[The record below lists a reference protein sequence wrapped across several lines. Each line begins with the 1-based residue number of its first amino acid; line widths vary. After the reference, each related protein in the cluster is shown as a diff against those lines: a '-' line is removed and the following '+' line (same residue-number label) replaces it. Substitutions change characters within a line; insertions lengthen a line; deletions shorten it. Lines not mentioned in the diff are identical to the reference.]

1 MFSLRDSKLMQCGTA
16 SGWATLGSISFVER
30 KFKMKCLGKLLLVLY
45 VSAALAQAQTPR
57 HARDIPTFPRT
68 PGAPRIAPPLST
80 IPHPLAALVLKT
92 PATVTPAT
100 CPEPTASLCG
110 FIPVPLDREHPNGA
124 QIQIYFELYP
134 HTGGGTAESAILVNF
149 GGPAFATTI
158 GERDFAQF
166 LFAPNLDVHDLL
178 LVDNRGSGLSTAI
191 DCEELQHGT
200 AGFAKSEGD
209 CASQLGVAAS
219 RYATGD
225 IAEDM
230 EAVRVAL
237 GYDQVDY
244 YGASYGGAD
253 ATAYAARYGDHL
265 RSAVL
270 DAPLSTPGMNEL
282 LRLHF
287 RTHADPRMVRLDCL
301 RSQLCSADQ
310 SDPDD
315 TLAGLI
321 KSIQQH
327 PVEGDSHDASGNP
340 VHVRIDEDALLNFV
354 ITYPTGSFV
363 NTGEILAAAKALKTG
378 DPAPLLRLDAE
389 GFFTLVGDSGDPT
402 ILSAGDFYANACMDA
417 IEPWDWSQPISERME
432 QYDEAV
438 AELPSDYYAPFS
450 KSAPTGI
457 LFSDVGRQCF
467 WWQRPTA
474 PSPIVPPHATFP
486 HTPTLVLDGDMDN
499 RVPYE
504 ETNEV
509 AELFPN
515 STNVIVAEAGHET
528 VGWTQCARKLV
539 AQFIENL
546 QPGDTS
552 CASTPETV
560 WPAVG
565 RFPYLVEDARPAE
578 IDSSGNNQI
587 SVGERKTASV
597 AVATAID
604 ALQRS
609 LIGGSGAGVG
619 LRGGTFQ
626 TVFGA
631 SIVTTLTNC
640 SFSTDLIVN
649 GTLTWAFDNSI
660 VADLTLSGPGTS
672 GGSLHITGF
681 WENPGPV
688 GKFSVTGTLGG
699 KQIAVLVPE
708 A

>member
-1 MFSLRDSKLMQCGTA
+1 MK
-16 SGWATLGSISFVER
+16 SI
-30 KFKMKCLGKLLLVLY
+30 GKLLLLLC
-45 VSAALAQAQTPR
+45 VSVALAQAQTPH
-57 HARDIPTFPRT
+57 HAADIPTFPRT
-68 PGAPRIAPPLST
+68 PGGPLTPRVRLSSQAPRALAVPALKAPVGV
-80 IPHPLAALVLKT
+80 IPAA
-92 PATVTPAT
+92 

-110 FIPVPLDREHPNGA
+110 YIPMPLDRKHPNGA
-124 QIQIYFELYP
+124 QIQIYFEVYP
-134 HTGGGTAESAILVNF
+134 HTIGGPAESAILANF
-149 GGPAFATTI
+149 GGPGFATTI

-178 LVDNRGSGLSTAI
+178 LIDNRGTGLSTAI

-200 AGFAKSEGD
+200 VGFAQSEID
-209 CASQLGVAAS
+209 CATQLGAAAS

-225 IAEDM
+225 IAEDV

-237 GYDQVDY
+237 GYDKVDY
-244 YGASYGGAD
+244 FGASYGGAD
-253 ATAYAARYGDHL
+253 ATAYAARFGHHV
-265 RSAVL
+265 RSVVL

-287 RTHADPRMVRLDCL
+287 RTHADPRMVRLDCS
-301 RSQLCSADQ
+301 RSLLCSADQ
-310 SDPDD
+310 PDPDD
-315 TLAGLI
+315 TLEDLI
-321 KSIQQH
+321 EHIQLH
-327 PVEGDSHDASGNP
+327 PVEGDSHDANGNP
-340 VHVRIDEDALLNFV
+340 RHVRIDEDALLNFV
-354 ITYPTGSFV
+354 VTYPSAAFAS
-363 NTGEILAAAKALKTG
+363 TGEILAAATALKHG

-389 GFFTLVGDSGDPT
+389 GFFTLVGDAGDPT
-402 ILSAGDFYANACMDA
+402 LNSAGDFYANACMDA
-417 IEPWDWSQPISERME
+417 IEPWDWSVPVPERMK
-432 QYDEAV
+432 QYDDAV
-438 AELPSDYYAPFS
+438 DDLPFDYYAPFS
-450 KSAPTGI
+450 RAAPTGI
-457 LFSDVGRQCF
+457 LFSDSGRQCF
-467 WWQRPTA
+467 WWQRPTP
-474 PSPIVPPHATFP
+474 PSPIVPPNAEITQA
-486 HTPTLVLDGDMDN
+486 PTLVLDGDIDN

-528 VGWTQCARKLV
+528 VGWAQCARNLV

-626 TVFGA
+626 TVFGS

-660 VADLTLSGPGTS
+660 IADLTLSGPGTS

-699 KQIAVLVPE
+699 KQVAVLVPE

>member
-1 MFSLRDSKLMQCGTA
+1 MRYCFGL
-16 SGWATLGSISFVER
+16 ATLKSISFVER
-30 KFKMKCLGKLLLVLY
+30 KFKMKCIGKLLLVLY

-57 HARDIPTFPRT
+57 HAPDTPTFPRT
-68 PGAPRIAPPLST
+68 PLAPQIARPQSQSLRT
-80 IPHPLAALVLKT
+80 LALPALKT
-92 PATVTPAT
+92 AATVTPAA

-110 FIPVPLDREHPNGA
+110 FIPVPLDREHPNGT

-149 GGPAFATTI
+149 GGPGVATTI
-158 GERDFAQF
+158 AERDFAQF

-178 LVDNRGSGLSTAI
+178 LIDNRGTGLSTAI

-301 RSQLCSADQ
+301 RSPLCSADQ

-354 ITYPTGSFV
+354 ITYPAGAFV
-363 NTGEILAAAKALKTG
+363 NTGEILASAKALKNG
-378 DPAPLLRLDAE
+378 DSAPLLRLDAE

-402 ILSAGDFYANACMDA
+402 IVSAGDFYANGCMDA
-417 IEPWDWSQPISERME
+417 IEPWDWSKPISERME

-438 AELPSDYYAPFS
+438 ADLPSDYYAPFS

-457 LFSDVGRQCF
+457 LFSDIGRQCF

-515 STNVIVAEAGHET
+515 STAVIVEEAGHET
-528 VGWTQCARKLV
+528 VGWTQCARNLV

-552 CASTPETV
+552 CANTPETV

-565 RFPYLVEDARPAE
+565 RFPFLVADARPAE
-578 IDSSGNNQI
+578 VDSSGTNQI
-587 SVGERKTASV
+587 GLAERKTVSV
-597 AVATAID
+597 AVAAAFD

-609 LIGGSGAGVG
+609 LIGSGSGVG
-619 LRGGTFQ
+619 LRGGAFQ
-626 TVFGA
+626 TVFGGA
-631 SIVTTLTNC
+631 TFFSTTTLTNC

-649 GTLTWAFDNSI
+649 GTLNWGYDNSI
-660 VADLTLSGPGTS
+660 VADLTVSGPGTA

-699 KQIAVLVPE
+699 KQVAVLVPE